1 MNYIQI
7 TIPTTDINL
16 QEVLTALLS
25 EMDYEGFDQDAQ
37 QLNAYISS
45 SLFDE
50 AALIAVLHNFS
61 LSYTKAVIEKQ
72 NWNAQWE
79 ASFEPVIV
87 DEVCVIRAP
96 FHEVQ
101 QSALL
106 DVIITPKMSFGTGH
120 HATTQLMAKAMK
132 SLPLQNA
139 QVLDF
144 GSGTGVLSILAAK
157 MGAQKIVA
165 VDNEEWAVENA
176 QENNA
181 LNQVTNVAVLLGSLE
196 AVTANNFDI
205 ILANIN
211 RHILLQYM
219 SSLFDKCATNA
230 HLLLSGLLVEDEQIV
245 KDAAL
250 QVGFTY
256 QETYLLNNWIAMR
269 FNKS

>member
-7 TIPTTDINL
+7 TVPTTDINL
-16 QEVLTALLS
+16 QEVLTAMLS

-37 QLNAYISS
+37 QLNAYIPS

-50 AALIAVLHNFS
+50 AALTAVLHNFS

-132 SLPLQNA
+132 SMPLQHA

-144 GSGTGVLSILAAK
+144 GSGTGILSILAAK
-157 MGAQKIVA
+157 MGAQHIVA

-176 QENNA
+176 QENNT
-181 LNQVTNVAVLLGSLE
+181 LNHVTNVAVLLGSLE
-196 AVTANNFDI
+196 AVTASNFDI

-230 HLLLSGLLVEDEQIV
+230 HLLLSGLLLEDERIV

-250 QVGFTY
+250 QVGFDY
-256 QETYLLNNWIAMR
+256 HETYVLNNWIAMR
-269 FNKS
+269 FNRS

>member
-1 MNYIQI
+1 MNYIQV
-7 TIPTTDINL
+7 TIPTADINL

-37 QLNAYISS
+37 QLNAYIPS

-50 AALIAVLHNFS
+50 AALTAVLHNFS

-132 SLPLQNA
+132 SLPLQHA

-157 MGAQKIVA
+157 MGAQKTVA

-176 QENNA
+176 IENNS
-181 LNQVTNVAVLLGSLE
+181 LNHVTNVEVLLGSLE
-196 AVTANNFDI
+196 AVTTSNFDI
-205 ILANIN
+205 VLANIN

-219 SSLFDKCATNA
+219 SSLFDKCAMNA
-230 HLLLSGLLVEDEQIV
+230 HLLLSGLLLEDERIVED
-245 KDAAL
+245 AAF
-250 QVGFTY
+250 QAGFTY
-256 QETYLLNNWIAMR
+256 QETYVLNNWIAMR